1 MFSTVPGIPRC
12 NMITLDP
19 VQLFALRKAASEPIQ
34 VAGLNGAGKSTLA
47 NAIATQSARDGRSCL
62 LIGRDASLDRPIA
75 FQMLE
80 QVHQVLANR
89 ANLNN
94 QTDVLSP
101 KVWTKMVL
109 PSDLIE
115 ARAKTDPVAAKTAE
129 RLLRR
134 TRELIG
140 QYKLNADEIEES
152 IADQSIAPEAFDL
165 ASLAIQDASR
175 LANELWSGNGR
186 AGRSFHDLKELL
198 AGAPIEVPA
207 NEQIL
212 ELILADDATF
222 EAALLKILSNR
233 SEHKEEQALAAIVRD
248 LRRPGSSDK
257 TLAEYHQH
265 AVWISRIMKDAIALV
280 RKHTSLK
287 AALGADP
294 ESDGAKA
301 IGLFVRMRPDQGAAS
316 AIRAFDMAL
325 RDYQH
330 DSAALEPQLKQHG
343 NRPLGS
349 FVFPSDDG
357 GYKQEANPGSFVQ
370 RIREA
375 RYAARQLPGLLERIR
390 ASLPRALGRRF
401 ESAPIEDAAAI
412 LEKGSENGPRERAA
426 GELRQLRALFAQT
439 GFGDP
444 LNAPPDFESRLEKAR
459 APRAAAKDT
468 VLTYNAEVLDLL
480 LDLTTYSEHRDLIE
494 WPTSIVRARSN
505 EEIAEIVQSGHRF
518 DVVVIDDATEF
529 AHERM
534 DAFAA
539 GGAAVHRIG
548 VSDEDAI
555 LLHVPH
561 RQQDTAIAGAVSGQ
575 PNRWLGAPDGIGLI
589 VRTAPDLT
597 VEQLLSA
604 ADRLVLSLRK
614 AGCTAV
620 LSTSDTDADLVVAT
634 LDQLGDTDLPA
645 LAARARKGI
654 AVLCRSDRRSTEM
667 AAQQAD
673 TLDVLLAQ
681 SLGWKLVAST
691 ADGALLEKDGRSV
704 VLIDETVTMDGRDET
719 VADVAR
725 RLGQMGWHPIVSWRA
740 SPRSPDEFN
749 KLLNDSAVTVSRRYR
764 AIAETFDLK
773 QPVPL
778 GSDIGSKPSHG
789 DDVFRAPAPSTF
801 TPATATP
808 TRTARPEI
816 ELLQRPPSDN
826 EPRASAV
833 AALDHKIDGQPRLAP
848 TADIVPLVPRHII
861 SESGR
866 RLPDTELIDQ
876 RAAPP
881 ADEGANNVTKAP
893 VADAAQG
900 DTKLH
905 TKLRISPTL
914 LDTVLI
920 ENADKHLPMPHIA
933 RMVVSTALQTKLADP
948 ICIVLPSTEHVVQ
961 FTAILSAL
969 QCLAADFPDNRKR
982 FLDRYFTLGSSVR
995 ILPDGY
1001 VFVVGAKSTVYG
1013 IDGIFLGYTEKE
1025 TLVGDGRRLV
1035 SKEELFRYEPT
1046 TRQLPKSKR
1055 DVRFNNPERTKVDEL
1070 VGVETF
1076 GNSGLYRNRVVVLG
1090 SQKEFARVL
1099 DGLKLVSGNADQVH
1113 TPLAD
1118 RFAWGNFDENG
1129 QPFALHPEGSGGAPL
1144 VAIAR
1149 DLAELERASLHPNV
1163 EAGSQI
1169 ILTDRLEHV
1178 LKNVDLASRVGERQR
1193 LVVFAD
1199 GRQRADAMALRKH
1212 GWKVWEPEPWELLS
1226 PGDAVEPK
1234 KTGLLGFD
1242 RTEHS
1247 ASAERRP
1254 SLGYLPK
1261 TAPALSSAYELLR
1274 KIGDLLGAESA
1285 IDDLRMQES
1294 METIRDLFFSVS
1306 NWLSFPA
1313 PAQMAECSAS
1323 LQRLR
1328 GERTYVARYLGPDA
1342 GSAIGAFA
1350 DAIERFLTSPRRGST
1365 TPKGEALL
1373 ELARNAALNPTLKHV
1388 LVTGSRQSCEEADAF
1403 LAANNIDLPCKL
1415 ATELTDGDQFPRA
1428 VSFSILRRDMFEKF
1442 IDPWPSKEIVL
1453 MGYDFE
1459 VKLYKQ
1465 RLGWRESQKRRLEL
1479 NPDVRTELT
1488 SLPATSFGSA
1498 TPVVDVAS
1506 LVPDATLDPQTDPFE
1521 QISRIG
1527 KSETRRPIRI
1537 ALSPNEQ
1544 SEDAYIVRFIG
1555 QSWMPMAI
1563 DHRPVCLIQAG
1574 AAGQKS
1580 GVEHIEM
1587 SDLRPGMRVIV
1598 REGGEKDVIKA
1609 VAQDICGDEKY
1620 DRLWKSA
1627 SLWREALKSGGSD
1640 PGRVARRLQDSGVRR
1655 HIVTL
1660 RSWLTNP
1667 SLIGPRSDDDVL
1679 AISHEF
1685 PLEGKSAADWKGCC
1699 DAISEIRGLHL
1710 SAGARLA
1717 DHLVARCGR
1726 MLFEPTETETAVEFQ
1741 LGTVWILEV
1750 AEIEPSTRSVPSIM
1764 LNRLQWLNS
1773 AWQARRYGERLKV
1786 MVA

>member
-1 MFSTVPGIPRC
+1 
-12 NMITLDP
+12 MITLDP
-19 VQLFALRKAASEPIQ
+19 VQLFALRRSANEPIQ
-34 VAGLNGAGKSTLA
+34 VAGFNGAGKSTLA
-47 NAIATQSARDGRSCL
+47 NAIAIQSIRDGRSCL
-62 LIGRDASLDRPIA
+62 LIGVAASLDRPIA
-75 FQMLE
+75 FQTLE
-80 QVHQVLANR
+80 QVHQVLASR
-89 ANLNN
+89 AHLNN
-94 QTDVLSP
+94 QNNILSP
-101 KVWTKMVL
+101 DVWTKMVL

-115 ARAKTDPVAAKTAE
+115 ARAKIDPVAAKTAE

-134 TRELIG
+134 TRELTE

-152 IADQSIAPEAFDL
+152 IASQTIAPEAFDL

-175 LANELWSGNGR
+175 LADELWSGNGR
-186 AGRSFHDLKELL
+186 AGRSFHDLKDLL

-207 NEQIL
+207 NDQIL
-212 ELILADDATF
+212 KLILADDATF

-233 SEHKEEQALAAIVRD
+233 SEQKEEQALVAIVRN

-265 AVWISRIMKDAIALV
+265 AVWMSRIMKDAIALV

-294 ESDGAKA
+294 DSDGAKA
-301 IGLFVRMRPDQGAAS
+301 IAFFVRMRPDQGAAT
-316 AIRAFDMAL
+316 AIRAFDTAL

-349 FVFPSDDG
+349 FTLPSEDG
-357 GYKQEANPGSFVQ
+357 GYEQEANPGSFVQ

-375 RYAARQLPGLLERIR
+375 RYAARQLPGVLERIR
-390 ASLPRALGRRF
+390 ASLPRTLGRRF
-401 ESAPIEDAAAI
+401 ESAAIEEAAAI
-412 LEKGSENGPRERAA
+412 LENGSKSGPRDRAA
-426 GELRQLRALFAQT
+426 SELRQLRALFAQT

-444 LNAPPDFESRLEKAR
+444 LNAPPDFESRIKNAR
-459 APRAAAKDT
+459 PLRTAAQDT
-468 VLTYNAEVLDLL
+468 VLAYNAEVLDLL
-480 LDLTTYSEHRDLIE
+480 LDLTTYSEHQDLIE
-494 WPTSIVRARSN
+494 WPTSIVRARSK
-505 EEIAEIVQSGHRF
+505 EEVAEIVQSGRRF
-518 DVVVIDDATEF
+518 DVVVIDDANEF
-529 AHERM
+529 AHELM

-539 GGAAVHRIG
+539 DGAVVHRIG
-548 VSDEDAI
+548 VQDEDAI
-555 LLHVPH
+555 LLDVPH

-597 VEQLLSA
+597 VEQLLA
-604 ADRLVLSLRK
+604 AVDRLVLLLRN
-614 AGCTAV
+614 AGCSAAP
-620 LSTSDTDADLVVAT
+620 STSGIDADFIVAG
-634 LDQLGDTDLPA
+634 LDQLDDTDLPA
-645 LAARARKGI
+645 LAARARKGV
-654 AVLCRSDRRSTEM
+654 AVLCRSDRRSSEA
-667 AAQQAD
+667 AAQPAH
-673 TLDVLLAQ
+673 TPDVLLAQ
-681 SLGWKLVAST
+681 SQGWKLIAT
-691 ADGALLEKDGRSV
+691 TTDGALLEKDGRST

-725 RLGQMGWHPIVSWRA
+725 RLGLMGWHPIVSWRA

-773 QPVPL
+773 QPPL
-778 GSDIGSKPSHG
+778 GSLTGSKPSPG
-789 DDVFRAPAPSTF
+789 SDVFRAPAPSTIP
-801 TPATATP
+801 PATATP
-808 TRTARPEI
+808 TRATQAEI
-816 ELLQRPPSDN
+816 GLLQRTSSDN
-826 EPRASAV
+826 EPRASTA
-833 AALDHKIDGQPRLAP
+833 AALDHKIDDQPRLAP
-848 TADIVPLVPRHII
+848 TADIVALVPRHII

-866 RLPDTELIDQ
+866 RLPDTELTDQ

-881 ADEGANNVTKAP
+881 ANKDANNVTKAP
-893 VADAAQG
+893 VADAALG
-900 DTKLH
+900 DPKLH

-914 LDTVLI
+914 LDTVFI
-920 ENADKHLPMPHIA
+920 ENVDKRLPMPHIA
-933 RMVVSTALQTKLADP
+933 RMVVSTALQTKLTDP

-982 FLDRYFTLGSSVR
+982 FLDRYFTPGSSVR

-1035 SKEELFRYEPT
+1035 SNEELFRYEPT
-1046 TRQLPKSKR
+1046 TRQLPRSKR
-1055 DVRFNNPERTKVDEL
+1055 DVRFNNSKRTKIDEL

-1099 DGLKLVSGNADQVH
+1099 DGLKLVAGNTDQVE
-1113 TPLAD
+1113 TSLGD

-1129 QPFALHPEGSGGAPL
+1129 EPFALHPGGSGGAPL

-1149 DLAELERASLHPNV
+1149 DLAELERASLRPDV

-1178 LKNVDLASRVGERQR
+1178 LKNVDLANRVGERQR
-1193 LVVFAD
+1193 LVLFAD
-1199 GRQRADAMALRKH
+1199 GRQRADAMTLRKH

-1234 KTGLLGFD
+1234 KIGLLGFD
-1242 RTEHS
+1242 RTQHS

-1254 SLGYLPK
+1254 GLGFLPK

-1285 IDDLRMQES
+1285 VDDVRMQES

-1313 PAQMAECSAS
+1313 PAQVAECSAS

-1328 GERTYVARYLGPDA
+1328 GERAYVARYLGSDA

-1350 DAIERFLTSPRRGST
+1350 DEIERFLTSARRSGT

-1373 ELARNAALNPTLKHV
+1373 ELARNAALNPSLKHV
-1388 LVTGSRQSCEEADAF
+1388 LVTGSRQSREEADAF
-1403 LAANNIDLPCKL
+1403 LAVNNIDLQCKL
-1415 ATELTDGDQFPRA
+1415 ATELTDGDQFLGA

-1465 RLGWRESQKRRLEL
+1465 RLRWRESQKRRLEI

-1488 SLPATSFGSA
+1488 SLPASSFGSV
-1498 TPVVDVAS
+1498 TPAVDVAS

-1537 ALSPNEQ
+1537 ALLPNEQ

-1574 AAGQKS
+1574 TAGQKS

-1587 SDLRPGMRVIV
+1587 SDLRPGMRIIV
-1598 REGGEKDVIKA
+1598 RESGEKDVIKA

-1640 PGRVARRLQDSGVRR
+1640 LGRVARRLQDSGVRR

-1660 RSWLTNP
+1660 RSWLTNT

-1726 MLFEPTETETAVEFQ
+1726 MLLEPTETETAVEFQ
-1741 LGTVWILEV
+1741 LGTVWVLEV
-1750 AEIEPSTRSVPSIM
+1750 AEIEPSTRSVPNTM

-1773 AWQARRYGERLKV
+1773 AWQTRRYGERLKV